1 MTARPHHASSHI
13 LAFPRGA
20 PLWPQPP
27 LRTGLE
33 GVPVEEGGIDDQ
45 AGSREDT
52 INQDTADLHKLGY
65 AQELYRSMGG
75 FSNFAISFSIISILT
90 GAVILYNYGLALGGP
105 GAVGIGWPLVTVFTL
120 LIAASMAE
128 LASAYPTAGGLYYWA
143 SRLKN
148 KNWGWW
154 TAWLNLGGQIS
165 IVAGI
170 NYAAAFYIGATILG
184 PLFGFDPNAETAGLT
199 NAIWLTG
206 LLMLIEIGFNV
217 AGTKIVATMN
227 DISVWWHIGL
237 VIAIAVALFALGS
250 QPTHPIDFLFTI
262 APGADAEGTPW
273 ADVVPFGIAGAFA
286 LSLLQSQWTYTGYDA
301 SAHVAEE
308 TVQARTASAWGVFL
322 SVAVSA
328 IFGYIVLVALTLKM
342 TEPADV
348 LANSTGGGG
357 VAYILGANLGTGLN
371 QLGGLLAAGIAI
383 AMTFCGFSSIASA
396 GRMLFAFS
404 RDDGVPGSR
413 WLKKVSTR
421 FRTPSIAVVTIT
433 VASWLLIALIYVL
446 TKALGG
452 DPFFIIAGVTGVST
466 VLLYWAYGL
475 VIFLGLRGDQ
485 AWRSERTWSLGS
497 MSKPFAVISV
507 IWIILITPLFLY
519 PFGLNPAALATVA
532 GFVILLAVYY
542 LVWART
548 RFAGPRRQGTDAE
561 LTEVELEF
569 ERAARELG
577 TATA

>member
-1 MTARPHHASSHI
+1 MT
-13 LAFPRGA
+13 
-20 PLWPQPP
+20 
-27 LRTGLE
+27 
-33 GVPVEEGGIDDQ
+33 Q

-52 INQDTADLHKLGY
+52 INQDVADLHKLGY

-105 GAVGIGWPLVTVFTL
+105 ASVGIGWPLVTVFTL

-143 SRLKN
+143 SRLRN

-227 DISVWWHIGL
+227 DISVWWHIGV

-250 QPTHPIDFLFTI
+250 QPTHPFDFLFQVT
-262 APGADAEGTPW
+262 PGADAEGTPW
-273 ADVVPFGIAGAFA
+273 SDVVPFGIAGAFA

-328 IFGYIVLVALTLKM
+328 VFGYILLVALTLKM
-342 TEPADV
+342 TDPADV

-485 AWRSERTWSLGS
+485 AWRSERTWSLGT

-507 IWIILITPLFLY
+507 IWIILISPLFLY
-519 PFGLNPAALATVA
+519 PFGLNPAALATVG
-532 GFVILLAVYY
+532 GFLVLLAIYY

-561 LTEVELEF
+561 LTEIELEF

-577 TATA
+577 PATA